1 MHEPAPRS
9 AARNDT
15 PTTNFGR
22 MRIVPL
28 SYLIQSGPRQYG
40 PQNAAKDNTASKSHI
55 RKMSYSTQ
63 EAAPFIP
70 HH

>member
-1 MHEPAPRS
+1 
-9 AARNDT
+9 
-15 PTTNFGR
+15 

-40 PQNAAKDNTASKSHI
+40 PQNAAKNNTASKSHI

-70 HH
+70 IIEHL